1 MASTED
7 KKEIPENEENN
18 ENPEEQKEEE
28 EEPVDL
34 ELQKEM
40 KGIKIVDS
48 DFSNEPKAKKQNKK
62 LKNPEDKKN
71 KKKGQDFLD
80 YANKNN
86 IQINIEYEENKFQLK
101 KKGNKNLGEKDG
113 NKFYDN
119 KKQNNDNSKKYH
131 VYIPKSKRQHPYNF
145 YSGNKFDNFGHR
157 PLQPKAN
164 TYPYP
169 LPKPKL
175 DKNEEILAFL
185 EEMFSEKN
193 LNKDTYIRNRLKDG
207 KILVDDIANYNEI
220 KKNNINAEKI
230 LEIIKDS
237 QNLECVNEE
246 NKNYIKIKNIDNLK
260 LLTLEQIIESKKAA
274 RMKKMQYYPQYQ
286 YPFPGYNYISFQN
299 NVFIYPGYNNYPQG
313 SYMPAPENI
322 QTPENK

>member
-18 ENPEEQKEEE
+18 ENPEEEKEEE

-86 IQINIEYEENKFQLK
+86 IQINIEYEENKYQLK
-101 KKGNKNLGEKDG
+101 KKDEQKIGDKNGNK
-113 NKFYDN
+113 Y
-119 KKQNNDNSKKYH
+119 NNNN
-131 VYIPKSKRQHPYNF
+131 KRQYNKGG
-145 YSGNKFDNFGHR
+145 YNKNYQQKGNRNTGNKFDGVNQRMYPQPHYYQNF
-157 PLQPKAN
+157 
-164 TYPYP
+164 Y
-169 LPKPKL
+169 PKL
-175 DKNEEILAFL
+175 VENKEILEYL
-185 EEMFSEKN
+185 EKIFGEKN

-207 KILVDDIANYNEI
+207 KILVDDVAAYNNI
-220 KKNNINAEKI
+220 KKNNIDSNKI
-230 LEIIKDS
+230 MEIVKDS
-237 QNLECVNEE
+237 QNLEIVNEE
-246 NKNYIKIKNIDNLK
+246 DKNYIKIKDFDKLK
-260 LLTLEQIIESKKAA
+260 LLSIEQIISNKNYL
-274 RMKKMQYYPQYQ
+274 RMRNYAPQMAYPPYN
-286 YPFPGYNYISFQN
+286 GYINMQN
-299 NVFIYPGYNNYPQG
+299 NYYFSFPSYGAPNEGYIP
-313 SYMPAPENI
+313 P
-322 QTPENK
+322 PENK